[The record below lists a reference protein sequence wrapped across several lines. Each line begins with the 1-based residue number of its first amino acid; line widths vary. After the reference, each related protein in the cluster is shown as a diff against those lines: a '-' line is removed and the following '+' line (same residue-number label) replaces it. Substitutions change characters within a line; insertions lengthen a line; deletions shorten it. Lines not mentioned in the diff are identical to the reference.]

1 VRWVLAVAMVVFL
14 LLAVQ
19 FLLSVVVLGLSLF
32 ALLLHGPVLGVVV
45 GLAFGGLMLA
55 LLMHPDSRVRIA

>member
-1 VRWVLAVAMVVFL
+1 VLAVAMVVFL
-14 LLAVQ
+14 LLAAQ